1 MAGNKE
7 AFQKAMNQG
16 HTATWD
22 QDWEKAASAY
32 SAALKEFPTHPLALT
47 SLGLALF
54 NLQNLPASLAC
65 YKKAAAIS
73 PTDPIPQDKIARI
86 YERMGRLNEA
96 IPASLQAAEL
106 FLKARS
112 VEKAI
117 DNWLMVL
124 SIQPENT
131 NVRIRLAAVYERLGR
146 REEAVEEYIS
156 TASIFQRGNKVDR
169 AIQMIETAARIMPE
183 NQEIRLALNMVRNN
197 QPLPRPN
204 RPRGGTGPVRM
215 AHIREMEGQAENA
228 QAGQPDPLAE
238 ARQKAMVQLAN
249 LLFEQAEGSSTGSS
263 TPRGRGL
270 AALARGKIDLTG
282 ESGERNRITL
292 HVSQAIDSL
301 TQGDN
306 QQATVELEHALNLG
320 LRDPAAY
327 YILGQLLASPEP
339 EKAHKYL
346 QQSVRHPEFNLGS
359 YILIAQIYEKGQRWK
374 DAATA
379 YLQALALAD
388 TQVVP
393 AEYAEEL
400 AAQYDAI
407 IDSQVVMDDP
417 QTLQAT
423 CRTVTGQLL
432 QPGWRAYLA
441 RARQQLPPMAD
452 GMSPIPVAEMIL
464 ETRGGQVVET
474 LAHARQLAAGGKVRS
489 ALEEALYALQY
500 APNYLPLHI
509 LVGELLLQE
518 QHTNEAVR
526 KFMVVINLYMIRG
539 EITRAVRLLRRVI
552 QIQPTDLQL
561 RQRLIE
567 LLVAQDKI
575 EDALVEYNQLAT
587 QYYNLADLDKARQ
600 TYLDA
605 LKVAQKSADNR
616 TWGANLLLK
625 VADIDMQRL
634 NLRQA
639 LRIYEQIRTI
649 QPDNR
654 AARSQIVSINLRLG
668 QETAALKELDDF
680 LHLLESTGHNHQAI
694 DIINDLLLD
703 NENNLNLRRRRADL
717 YIRNHQ
723 IAEAIEDL
731 DSLADA
737 ELSANN
743 PPEAVRILE
752 MIVSLNPPNV
762 AEYRAALE
770 TLRRK
775 IAS

>member
-16 HTATWD
+16 HSATWD
-22 QDWEKAASAY
+22 QDWDKAAGAY
-32 SAALKEFPTHPLALT
+32 STALKEFPTHPLALT

-54 NLQNLPASLAC
+54 NLQNFPASLAC
-65 YKKAAAIS
+65 YKKAATIS

-96 IPASLQAAEL
+96 ITASLQAADL

-112 VEKAI
+112 VDKAI

-124 SIQPENT
+124 SIQPDNT
-131 NVRIRLAAVYERLGR
+131 NVRTRLATVYERLGR
-146 REEAVEEYIS
+146 REEAVEEFIS
-156 TASIFQRGNKVDR
+156 SASVFQRTHKQDR
-169 AIQMIETAARIMPE
+169 AIQMIEMAARVMPE
-183 NQEIRLALNMVRNN
+183 NQDVRLALNMVRNN

-215 AHIREMEGQAENA
+215 AHIREMEGQDENT
-228 QAGQPDPLAE
+228 QVGQPDPLAE
-238 ARQKAMVQLAN
+238 TRQKAMVQLAD
-249 LLFEQAEGSSTGSS
+249 LLFEQAEWGSSGPSAQ
-263 TPRGRGL
+263 RGRGL
-270 AALARGKIDLTG
+270 AALARGKIDSTS
-282 ESGERNRITL
+282 ESSERNRITL

-301 TQGDN
+301 TQGNN
-306 QQATVELEHALNLG
+306 QQAAVEIEHALNLG

-327 YILGQLLASPEP
+327 FILGQLVAGQDP

-346 QQSVRHPEFNLGS
+346 QQSVRHPDFNLGS
-359 YILIAQIYEKGQRWK
+359 YLLIAQVYEKGQRWK
-374 DAATA
+374 EAATA

-388 TQVVP
+388 AQVVP
-393 AEYAEEL
+393 PEHAEDL

-407 IDSQVVMDDP
+407 IDSQVVMDDT

-423 CRTVTGQLL
+423 CRTITGQLL
-432 QPGWRAYLA
+432 RPGWRAYLT

-474 LAHARQLAAGGKVRS
+474 LAHVRQLAANGKVRS

-518 QHTNEAVR
+518 QHTTEAVR

-539 EITRAVRLLRRVI
+539 EATRAVRLLRRVI

-561 RQRLIE
+561 RQRLID
-567 LLVAQDKI
+567 LLVTQDKI
-575 EDALVEYNQLAT
+575 EDALVEYNNLAT
-587 QYYNLADLDKARQ
+587 QFYNLADLDKARQ

-605 LKVAQKSADNR
+605 LKVAQKSTDNR

-654 AARSQIVSINLRLG
+654 AARAQIVGINFRLG

-680 LHLLESTGHNHQAI
+680 LHALESTGQNQQAI
-694 DIINDLLLD
+694 DFVGELLQD
-703 NENNLNLRRRRADL
+703 DENNLNLHHRLADL
-717 YIRNHQ
+717 YIHSHQ
-723 IAEAIEDL
+723 VDKAITEL

-737 ELSANN
+737 QLSANR
-743 PPEAVRILE
+743 PSEAVRILE
-752 MIVSLNPPNV
+752 VIVSLNPPNV
-762 AEYRAALE
+762 DEYRSALE

-775 IAS
+775 TAT